1 MAAANRDAFWA
12 PSSKVNPDLA
22 RERESAT
29 FDVRELTHII
39 DGSPDRTKRRKE
51 LENLLYSEPVFR
63 DVGRLSME
71 RDEIYEQGVLKSI
84 KLFEWSRKYKWDD
97 DDFELASRLAN
108 HDISMSLQHAM
119 FIPAIERLAS
129 DTQKAKWL
137 PRALHYEM
145 IGTYAQTELGHGTN
159 LMELE
164 TTATFDPERN
174 EFIMNSPTV
183 TSMKWW
189 PGALGKSSNTAIVL
203 AQLIVKGKNHG
214 LHPFLVPLRSMED
227 HTPLPGISVGDIG
240 PKMALNCIDNGFLIM
255 KNVRIPREN
264 MFMKNAEVTRD
275 GRFISRGV
283 DKANY
288 ATMVLVRVKITRWA
302 FESLSDGAT
311 TAVRYSVVRRQSSL
325 KPGERELQVLDYQSQ
340 QYKVLP
346 ALAASYAFLMTNR
359 SLHRLYDSV
368 HADIMAGNTKLLAE
382 LHCQSSALKAYMS
395 EVVVQLLELCRQ
407 ACGGHGYLASS
418 GIGLLCA
425 SSASLVTVEGENSV
439 LYQQAAR
446 YLMKQVAKAVVGDP
460 VASGFQYL
468 LTQSSSDRP
477 DIRIQNLAD
486 CGNLDTLLQVYQRM
500 AFSVVTGAAR
510 KLQMAIESGVE
521 QHVAWNNN
529 MVSLIQAAR
538 FYALHGIAKEAG
550 YFLATQ
556 TLTPDQFELVRA
568 AELQAMAKVRHDAV
582 PLVDAF
588 DLHDICLH
596 SALGCYDGN
605 VYERLYTLAQTSSLN
620 KTQACTRSDSI

>member
-1 MAAANRDAFWA
+1 
-12 PSSKVNPDLA
+12 
-22 RERESAT
+22 
-29 FDVRELTHII
+29 
-39 DGSPDRTKRRKE
+39 
-51 LENLLYSEPVFR
+51 
-63 DVGRLSME
+63 ME

-145 IGTYAQTELGHGTN
+145 IGTYAQTELGH
-159 LMELE
+159 
-164 TTATFDPERN
+164 
-174 EFIMNSPTV
+174 V
-183 TSMKWW
+183 
-189 PGALGKSSNTAIVL
+189 GKSSNTAIVL

-425 SSASLVTVEGENSV
+425 SSAPLVTVEGENSV

-538 FYALHGIAKEAG
+538 AHSQLYVVEAFVDAVRNLSQTASHGVTAVLTAVCQFYALHGIAKEAG
-550 YFLATQ
+550 YFLATP

-568 AELQAMAKVRHDAV
+568 AELQAMAKVRFTQ
-582 PLVDAF
+582 P
-588 DLHDICLH
+588 
-596 SALGCYDGN
+596 
-605 VYERLYTLAQTSSLN
+605 TTSTFEDWF
-620 KTQACTRSDSI
+620 TQPTTSTFEDW